1 MNPDLQAKLV
11 TYLDGLEKGAAKVGE
26 FAEREIPETI
36 REWLMWLA
44 IERFTYAALFLVG
57 SVAAWLLIR
66 WFARLSYRE
75 WEKYIDD
82 WKQLTGQKP
91 QYRYLDHTHWNG
103 WLFLTI
109 VQWAAAI
116 LLSIGT
122 VTWGLQATKVIVSP
136 RVVIV
141 EKVAEL
147 AKGGAK

>member
-36 REWLMWLA
+36 REWLLWLA
-44 IERFTYAALFLVG
+44 IERFTYAAAFLV
-57 SVAAWLLIR
+57 VALVVYYVAR
-66 WFARLSYRE
+66 WAARLAEDSAIE
-75 WEKYIDD
+75 DHKKKPENH
-82 WKQLTGQKP
+82 QKEYAP
-91 QYRYLDHTHWNG
+91 DLGAALIFRGFQVVVPTLLMFGVGYWTLNG
-103 WLFLTI
+103 
-109 VQWAAAI
+109 V
-116 LLSIGT
+116 
-122 VTWGLQATKVIVSP
+122 KVLVAP